1 VTDISAPRSGPA
13 RLSRRIAAI
22 EESATLAVDAKA
34 KALKAAGHDVIGF
47 GAGEPD
53 FATPAHIVA
62 AAVQAAGDPKN
73 HRYTP
78 AAGLPELREAVA
90 VKTAKDSGYEVA
102 PSQVLITNGAKHAVY
117 NAFAALLDPG
127 DEVLVPA
134 PYWVTYPESIRLAG
148 GVSVAVPT
156 DEATGFRATTEAL
169 DAACTDRTKVL
180 LFVSPSNPTGAVYTP
195 EQVAEVG
202 RWAAERG
209 LWIVTDEIY
218 EHLVYGS
225 HVFSSLPA
233 LVPELAERTIVI
245 NGVAKTYAMT
255 GWRVGWMIGPAD
267 VIKGAVNL
275 QSHATSN
282 VANVSQRAALA
293 ALTGDQACV
302 AEMRAAFDR
311 RRRSMFELLSA
322 IPGVTCA
329 EPEGAFYAF
338 PSFSG
343 ALDRPLAGGRT
354 ATTTLELAEI
364 VLDEAKVAIVP
375 GEAFGAPGYARLSYA
390 LADDALAEGVHR
402 LATLL
407 SS

>member
-1 VTDISAPRSGPA
+1 VPDTSPPRLS

-22 EESATLAVDAKA
+22 EESATLAVDGKA

-53 FATPAHIVA
+53 FPTPAHIVA
-62 AAVQAAGDPKN
+62 AAVEAAGQVRN

-90 VKTAKDSGYEVA
+90 AKTAGESGYEVT
-102 PSQVLITNGAKHAVY
+102 PGQVVITNGAKHAVY
-117 NAFAALLDPG
+117 NSFAALLDPG

-134 PYWVTYPESIRLAG
+134 PYWVTYPEAIRLGG

-156 DEATGFRATTEAL
+156 DETTGFRATVEAL
-169 DAACTDRTKVL
+169 EAACTDRTKVL
-180 LFVSPSNPTGAVYTP
+180 LFVSPSNPTGAVYSP
-195 EQVAEVG
+195 EEVAEVG
-202 RWAAERG
+202 RWAAGRG
-209 LWIVTDEIY
+209 LWVVTDEIY
-218 EHLVYGS
+218 EHLVYGD

-233 LVPELAERTIVI
+233 LVPELADRTIVV
-245 NGVAKTYAMT
+245 NGVAKSYAMT
-255 GWRVGWMIGPAD
+255 GWRVGWMIGPPD

-293 ALTGDQACV
+293 ALTGDQGCV
-302 AEMRAAFDR
+302 EEMRLAFDR
-311 RRRSMFELLSA
+311 RRRRMYELLSA
-322 IPGVTCA
+322 IEGVVCP

-338 PSFSG
+338 PSFAG
-343 ALDRPLAGGRT
+343 VLGRPLAGGRT
-354 ATTTLELAEI
+354 ASSTLELAEI
-364 VLDEAKVAIVP
+364 ALDEAKVAIVP

-390 LADDALAEGVHR
+390 LADDALEEGVGR
-402 LATLL
+402 LAELL
-407 SS
+407 A